1 MKVGDLV
8 ELSSYGKKL
17 KMMRKYIGDIG
28 VINGIKLLGMGVPD
42 TKSYQIIWAK
52 AGKTIRYTHF
62 ERRDLKYAK
71 TRY

>member
-8 ELSSYGKKL
+8 ELSSYGKRL

-28 VINGIKLLGMGVPD
+28 VINRVRLLGMGVPD
-42 TKSYQIIWAK
+42 TKLYEIMWVK
-52 AGKTIRYTHF
+52 AGKTFRYTHF

-71 TRY
+71 TRN